1 MSPRRFHLS
10 RRINIGQKY
19 QAEIPDL
26 QDQLSSQFD
35 QHKAD
40 LVWLPID
47 DSHLSPSDQQRSE
60 RLTLPAHPPTL
71 CCSFPC
77 ELFVAAQLILPNGVI
92 VSALSVGDM
101 MNMACSSVLRGGGTN
116 QELVLHCLHEC
127 GGDFLVS
134 MVTYRDSTPPRSL
147 IFSDHLLRSC

>member
-1 MSPRRFHLS
+1 MLHLLASNRKYSRQNGPLRLLDQCAGVTCRFRSS

-40 LVWLPID
+40 LVWLPMD

-60 RLTLPAHPPTL
+60 RLTLPAIRPPFVVL
-71 CCSFPC
+71 SYVSF
-77 ELFVAAQLILPNGVI
+77 
-92 VSALSVGDM
+92 LS
-101 MNMACSSVLRGGGTN
+101 
-116 QELVLHCLHEC
+116 
-127 GGDFLVS
+127 
-134 MVTYRDSTPPRSL
+134 PPS
-147 IFSDHLLRSC
+147 